1 MRAEIGPSPWSGM
14 SWKRG
19 NWRIL
24 GCSTEIS
31 RPEKPATERG
41 RRASSSLYK
50 LVGLVQYRYPS
61 IVTIRAASDAARI
74 SSNEEHAKPF
84 SMLLPA
90 LKPKHFCL
98 DCPRRWCQGLPLR
111 LSGCRVG
118 KEHTPSPKRRKIDL
132 TPEFVSSNIT
142 RESVITNVFMR
153 SACSASPVSII
164 HGIPG
169 AKYERRSSAFTIT
182 SSFLSSASTCNSPY
196 PDETPTRKSPASRRT
211 TQCQVNSNSIP
222 SPDNCNRTNPEW
234 EANRITFRK
243 EKERELKNL
252 EIIGKCITR
261 YVCLFPLVPSLS
273 DWNIVFIY
281 VFGFSLFKWWRDFHS
296 MVNTSFTRSFNLNIY

>member
-1 MRAEIGPSPWSGM
+1 MQLNETLNRHRGVGLPPPVVSATAVVGQGRMDEERRVDMRAEIGPSPWSGM

-50 LVGLVQYRYPS
+50 LVGFVQYRYPS
-61 IVTIRAASDAARI
+61 IVTIRAATDAARI

-118 KEHTPSPKRRKIDL
+118 KEHVPSPKR
-132 TPEFVSSNIT
+132 
-142 RESVITNVFMR
+142 
-153 SACSASPVSII
+153 
-164 HGIPG
+164 
-169 AKYERRSSAFTIT
+169 
-182 SSFLSSASTCNSPY
+182 
-196 PDETPTRKSPASRRT
+196 
-211 TQCQVNSNSIP
+211 
-222 SPDNCNRTNPEW
+222 
-234 EANRITFRK
+234 
-243 EKERELKNL
+243 
-252 EIIGKCITR
+252 
-261 YVCLFPLVPSLS
+261 
-273 DWNIVFIY
+273 
-281 VFGFSLFKWWRDFHS
+281 
-296 MVNTSFTRSFNLNIY
+296 